1 MKDIENLGLEQIL
14 KNIQETKFK
23 KKIIFI
29 PQFQS
34 NIEVRELNGKEFLD
48 CSLNSD
54 SEDNSKGSYLVNA
67 IIKSCYTLQGEKI
80 FNNPDHKQNVFLV
93 NSLQKDSYLLLV
105 NTVTEL
111 NKEVKIKN

>member
-1 MKDIENLGLEQIL
+1 MKNTENLDLEQIL
-14 KNIQETKFK
+14 KNIQETKFNR
-23 KKIIFI
+23 KIIYV

-54 SEDNSKGSYLVNA
+54 SEDETKGSYLVNA
-67 IIKSCYTLQGEKI
+67 IIKSCYTVQGEKL

-105 NTVTEL
+105 NTVTEV
-111 NKEVKIKN
+111 NKEEKLKN

>member
-1 MKDIENLGLEQIL
+1 
-14 KNIQETKFK
+14 
-23 KKIIFI
+23 
-29 PQFQS
+29 
-34 NIEVRELNGKEFLD
+34 LNGKDFLD

-54 SEDNSKGSYLVNA
+54 SEDESKGSYLVNA

-80 FNNPDHKQNVFLV
+80 FNQPEHKNNVLMV

-105 NTVTEL
+105 STVTKV